1 VFSVVGITFL
11 QDVLLKLK
19 NRTMTNNRV
28 FWGIVTAAAAGAVIG
43 LLFAPEDG
51 NKLRKNIK
59 KKANSLASEL
69 IDALEKSKDEAAA
82 LKSKANGY
90 KDDVAEKVEVQVNNL
105 SDDLGTP

>member
-1 VFSVVGITFL
+1 
-11 QDVLLKLK
+11 
-19 NRTMTNNRV
+19 MTNNRV

-69 IDALEKSKDEAAA
+69 IDALEKSKEEAAS
-82 LKSKANGY
+82 LKSKANQY
-90 KDDVAEKVEVQVNNL
+90 KDDVMEKAEEQVNNL
-105 SDDLGTP
+105 SDDLENR